1 MQVALTGTPGVGK
14 TTIAAALSARGGIS
28 VHELETVTVA
38 EQYRAGTDAE
48 RETVIAD
55 LDGLRGWATGRDG
68 VIVSHLAHLL
78 GPDRAIVLRCH
89 PEELADRLTDERRSP
104 ASIAENSEAEA
115 LDVILTEAVAALGA
129 AAVAE
134 VDTTGRSP
142 GAVADAVEA
151 LLTEPWCPS
160 AGTVDFTEVL

>member
-14 TTIAAALSARGGIS
+14 TTVAAALESRGDIS
-28 VHELETVTVA
+28 VHELETDTVA
-38 EQYRAGTDAE
+38 DSYHAGTDAE

-78 GPDRAIVLRCH
+78 DPDRAVVLRCH
-89 PEELADRLTDERRSP
+89 PEELADRLTDKGRAP
-104 ASIAENSEAEA
+104 TSIAENCEAEA
-115 LDVILTEAVAALGA
+115 LDLILTEAVTALGM

-134 VDTTGRSP
+134 VDTTDSSP
-142 GAVADAVEA
+142 EAVADAVEA
-151 LLTEPWCPS
+151 LLTETWRPS